1 VIDRAAPSTSTQ
13 SPFRSPSFRW
23 YWFGGF
29 VSNVGTWLQNVSG
42 SIYVLDRTHSTFLVG
57 VLNLATFIP
66 VFILSV
72 PGGVLADRYDR
83 RAIVVLTSLFSFA
96 VGAAVTIA
104 SAVGTLDPW
113 FLIAM
118 AFCFGSSYAISKPAM
133 TAMLPAIVPENNIA
147 HATAINTLQFNIGQI
162 GGSALSALL
171 LAFASYTWAFGVN
184 AVSFA
189 GPILSMVMVG
199 PAVARKQIRKTK
211 ASGREGLRFVLRSP
225 AILPILTAVLLS
237 NAAVECLRT
246 ITPAVTTRT
255 LHAPDST
262 TGIIIASYS
271 AGASAGIVTFGL
283 LSRRIPGHAL
293 LVSAFLM
300 QAAGLLGSGLSRMTW
315 LSVVCAFPIGLGL
328 AFNIPILSGGLLRL
342 SPDELR
348 GRVMSFFNIAML
360 GLRPLFSLS
369 AGGLGAVVSPSVV
382 LIVFICFP
390 LVAVPLCGM
399 TYRAL
404 QQGGTSALDET
415 VAAPASASE
424 PEVPATDSPASR
436 RPATGTS

>member
-1 VIDRAAPSTSTQ
+1 VIDRAARSTSRR

-96 VGAAVTIA
+96 VGTAVTIA
-104 SAVGTLDPW
+104 SAIGTLDPW

-133 TAMLPAIVPENNIA
+133 SAMLPAIVPENDIA

-171 LAFASYTWAFGVN
+171 LAVASYTWAFGVN

-199 PAVARKQIRKTK
+199 PAVAQKHVRKTK
-211 ASGREGLRFVLRSP
+211 ASGREGMRFVLRSP
-225 AILPILTAVLLS
+225 AIMPILAAVLLS

-262 TGIIIASYS
+262 TGVIIASYS
-271 AGASAGIVTFGL
+271 AGASVGIATFGL
-283 LSRRIPGHAL
+283 LARRIPGHAL

-369 AGGLGAVVSPSVV
+369 AGGLGSVVSPSVV

-390 LVAVPLCGM
+390 LIAVPLCGM

-404 QQGGTSALDET
+404 QQGDAGAVDQT
-415 VAAPASASE
+415 VAGQVPE
-424 PEVPATDSPASR
+424 PEDPAAETPASR
-436 RPATGTS
+436 RRATRTS